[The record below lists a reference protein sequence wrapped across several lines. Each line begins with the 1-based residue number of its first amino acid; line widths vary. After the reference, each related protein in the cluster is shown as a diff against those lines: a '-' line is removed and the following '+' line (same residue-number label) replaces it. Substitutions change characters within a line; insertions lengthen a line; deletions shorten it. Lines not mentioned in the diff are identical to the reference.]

1 MILPGRCRLA
11 RNSKGQYKQTSARL
25 GLHERYLFG
34 CGEATTDYLRKA
46 AYGDQSGI
54 MRGGG
59 VNRLLLAG
67 GVVFGAMLAP
77 AAAADMPKSRIG

>member
-1 MILPGRCRLA
+1 MAIRVVSCAGV
-11 RNSKGQYKQTSARL
+11 
-25 GLHERYLFG
+25 
-34 CGEATTDYLRKA
+34 
-46 AYGDQSGI
+46 
-54 MRGGG
+54 G